1 MLQTIRDRSQGL
13 IALLIIVFICITF
26 ALWGVHNYFNGSSD
40 QKPIVK
46 VNGSKITQQQFNLNF
61 DRFRDQ
67 QLQQNPDMFSSQ
79 QSVNEAKQ
87 QVLDSMVIS
96 ELLTQSANK
105 NGFRVGQDLIEVE
118 LANMPVFQVD
128 GYFSKTRFEQ
138 VLANMMFSEDQFFEA
153 LRNSILLAQVR
164 AGFISTSFILPYQ
177 VDTAVALIN
186 QKRSFSSV
194 TISAK
199 QFEADSQ
206 VSDQEALT
214 FYQTNQKL
222 FNLPAAVSLDYIA
235 VSLPDLENKIK
246 PTDAQLQQYYQ
257 ENLNHY
263 TTAKKWDLA
272 HILIAVASDAPQSE
286 VDSAKQKAQSLYS
299 KLEAGVSFEQLA
311 QNNSDDTA
319 TAKKG
324 GQMPTM
330 TLLQLDSSWQKQL
343 VGLKTDQIS
352 PPFKTAQ
359 GYEIVKV
366 LSTIPAVVQPFSSV
380 QAKVHDDYIKQTAEK
395 QFSDLSDQLANL
407 TFEHPNSLDYASKQL
422 DLPIQSTDF
431 FNQQGGKDSLTKS
444 AKLIAAAFSPE
455 IMNQGA
461 NSDVIS
467 VSDTEAVVIR
477 LKKKIPVTTKSFS
490 EVKQSIISQLMDE
503 KERTAA
509 DKLAQ
514 HILQQLK
521 QGASL
526 AELAKKNGLTVAN
539 VAWATRN
546 NNPHINQ
553 NLVVAA
559 FNLSRPTDK
568 EISAMVLPLAGGD
581 AALLQLTA
589 VQDGSASSMSDSTKK
604 FYMTGMSQG
613 EGLLNYTLYL
623 TGLKRAAAIKHYD

>member
-13 IALLIIVFICITF
+13 VALLIIIFICITF

-40 QKPIVK
+40 QKPVVK
-46 VNGSKITQQQFNLNF
+46 VNGSKITQQQFNLSF

-79 QSVNEAKQ
+79 QSVNEAKK
-87 QVLDSMVIS
+87 QVLDSMITS

-177 VDTAVALIN
+177 VDTAIALIN
-186 QKRSFSSV
+186 QKRSFNSI
-194 TISAK
+194 TIPAK
-199 QFEADSQ
+199 RFEADSH
-206 VSDQEALT
+206 VSEQEALT
-214 FYQTNQKL
+214 FYQAHQKL
-222 FNLPAAVSLDYIA
+222 FNIPAAVSLDYIA
-235 VSLPDLENKIK
+235 ISLPDLENKIK

-263 TTAKKWDLA
+263 TTPKKWNLA

-299 KLEAGVSFEQLA
+299 KLKAGASFEQLA
-311 QNNSDDTA
+311 QENSDDTA
-319 TAKKG
+319 TARKG
-324 GQMPTM
+324 GQMSIM

-343 VGLKTDQIS
+343 VGLKTDQLS
-352 PPFKTAQ
+352 LPFKTAQ

-366 LSTIPAVVQPFSSV
+366 LSTIPAVVQPFSSI
-380 QAKVHDDYIKQTAEK
+380 QAKVRDDYIKQTAEK
-395 QFSDLSDQLANL
+395 QFSDFSDQLANL

-431 FNQQGGKDSLTKS
+431 FNQQGGDDMLTKN
-444 AKLIAAAFSPE
+444 AKLLAAAFSPE

-461 NSDVIS
+461 NSDVMS
-467 VSDTEAVVIR
+467 VSDTQAVVIR

-490 EVKQSIISQLMDE
+490 EVKQSIVFQLMDE

-514 HILQQLK
+514 HIFQQLK
-521 QGASL
+521 QGYL
-526 AELAKKNGLTVAN
+526 LDELAKKNGLTVTN

-559 FNLSRPTDK
+559 FNLPRPTDK
-568 EISAMVLPLAGGD
+568 KVSAMVLPLAGGD
-581 AALLQLTA
+581 SAVLQLTA
-589 VQDGSASSMSDSTKK
+589 VQDGSTTSMPEATKK

-623 TGLKRAAAIKHYD
+623 TGLKRAAAIKHY

>member
-13 IALLIIVFICITF
+13 IALLIIIFICITF

-40 QKPIVK
+40 QKTIVK
-46 VNGSKITQQQFNLNF
+46 VNGSKITQQQFNITF

-87 QVLDSMVIS
+87 QVLDSMVTS

-177 VDTAVALIN
+177 VNTAISLIN

-194 TISAK
+194 TIPAK
-199 QFEADSQ
+199 RFEVDSH
-206 VSDQEALT
+206 VSDQEALA
-214 FYQTNQKL
+214 FYQAHQNL
-222 FNLPAAVSLDYIA
+222 FNIPAQVSLDYIA
-235 VSLPDLENKIK
+235 ISLPDLESKIK

-263 TTAKKWDLA
+263 TIPKKWNLA

-286 VDSAKQKAQSLYS
+286 ADSAKQRAQSLYS
-299 KLEAGVSFEQLA
+299 KLKASASFEQLA
-311 QNNSDDTA
+311 QDNSDDTT
-319 TAKKG
+319 TARKG

-343 VGLKTDQIS
+343 VGLKTDQFS
-352 PPFKTAQ
+352 LPFKTAQ

-366 LSTIPAVVQPFSSV
+366 LSTIPAVVQPFSSI
-380 QAKVHDDYIKQTAEK
+380 QAKVNDDYIKQTAEK

-422 DLPIQSTDF
+422 NLPIQSTGF
-431 FNQQGGKDSLTKS
+431 FNQQGGNDILTTN
-444 AKLIAAAFSPE
+444 AKLLAAAFSPE

-467 VSDTEAVVIR
+467 VSDTQALVVR
-477 LKKKIPVTTKSFS
+477 LKKKIPVTIKSFP
-490 EVKQSIISQLMDE
+490 EVKQHIIAQLMDE
-503 KERTAA
+503 KERVAA

-521 QGASL
+521 RGASL
-526 AELAKKNGLTVAN
+526 DELAKKNGLTVAD
-539 VAWATRN
+539 VAWAARN

-559 FNLSRPTDK
+559 FNLPRPTNK
-568 EISAMVLPLAGGD
+568 QISAMVLPLAGGD
-581 AALLQLTA
+581 SAVLQLTA
-589 VQDGSASSMSDSTKK
+589 VQDGSAASMLDATKK

-613 EGLLNYTLYL
+613 EGLLSYTLYL

>member
-13 IALLIIVFICITF
+13 VALLIIIFICITF

-40 QKPIVK
+40 QKPVVK
-46 VNGSKITQQQFNLNF
+46 VNGSKITQQQFNLSF

-79 QSVNEAKQ
+79 QSVNEAKK
-87 QVLDSMVIS
+87 QVLDSMLEKQAYS
-96 ELLTQSANK
+96 QSANK

-177 VDTAVALIN
+177 VDTAIALIN
-186 QKRSFSSV
+186 QKRSFNSI
-194 TISAK
+194 TIPAK
-199 QFEADSQ
+199 RFEADSH
-206 VSDQEALT
+206 VSEQEALT
-214 FYQTNQKL
+214 FYQAHQKL
-222 FNLPAAVSLDYIA
+222 FNIPAAVSLDYIA
-235 VSLPDLENKIK
+235 ISLPDLENKIK

-263 TTAKKWDLA
+263 TSPKKWNLA

-299 KLEAGVSFEQLA
+299 KLKAGASFEQLA
-311 QNNSDDTA
+311 QENSDDTA
-319 TAKKG
+319 TARKG
-324 GQMPTM
+324 GQMSIM

-343 VGLKTDQIS
+343 VGLKTDQLS
-352 PPFKTAQ
+352 LPFKTAQ

-366 LSTIPAVVQPFSSV
+366 LSTIPAVVQPFSSI
-380 QAKVHDDYIKQTAEK
+380 QAKVRDDYIKQTAEK
-395 QFSDLSDQLANL
+395 QFSDFSDQLANL

-431 FNQQGGKDSLTKS
+431 FNQQGGDDMLTKN
-444 AKLIAAAFSPE
+444 AKLLAAAFSPE

-461 NSDVIS
+461 NSDVMS
-467 VSDTEAVVIR
+467 VSDTQAVVIR

-490 EVKQSIISQLMDE
+490 EVKQSIVFQLMDE

-514 HILQQLK
+514 HIFQQLK
-521 QGASL
+521 QGYL
-526 AELAKKNGLTVAN
+526 LDELAKKNGLTVTN

-559 FNLSRPTDK
+559 FNLPRPTDK
-568 EISAMVLPLAGGD
+568 KVSAMVLPLAGGD
-581 AALLQLTA
+581 SAVLQLTA
-589 VQDGSASSMSDSTKK
+589 VQDGSTTSMPEATKK

-623 TGLKRAAAIKHYD
+623 TGLKRAAAIKHY